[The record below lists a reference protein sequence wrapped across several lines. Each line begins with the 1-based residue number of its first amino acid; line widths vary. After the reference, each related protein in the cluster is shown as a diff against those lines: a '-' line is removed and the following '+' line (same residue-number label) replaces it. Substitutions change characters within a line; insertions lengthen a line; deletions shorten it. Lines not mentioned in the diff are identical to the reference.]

1 MFQYFRKKQEVS
13 MPMLVAAE
21 AKNNNLAMQNNKNSN
36 ILVLQRFIFGQT
48 STYESGF
55 NFTTIYWL
63 DVVLLLHIWND
74 LDIVCRYTQLK
85 MRH

>member
-1 MFQYFRKKQEVS
+1 MFQYFRKKQVS

-63 DVVLLLHIWND
+63 DVVLLHIWND
-74 LDIVCRYTQLK
+74 LDIVCRYT
-85 MRH
+85 